1 MNDYQHRL
9 AAAVFELL
17 SIDLKKWS
25 NSNLYFSPLTLT
37 TLFDDSPC
45 DLRFISFTKS
55 LLDPEKKA
63 KVIKKEVKSLVS

>member
-1 MNDYQHRL
+1 M
-9 AAAVFELL
+9 AGFELL

-25 NSNLYFSPLTLT
+25 NSNLYFSPLTP
-37 TLFDDSPC
+37 LFDDSPC

-63 KVIKKEVKSLVS
+63 KVLKKKVSLIVS